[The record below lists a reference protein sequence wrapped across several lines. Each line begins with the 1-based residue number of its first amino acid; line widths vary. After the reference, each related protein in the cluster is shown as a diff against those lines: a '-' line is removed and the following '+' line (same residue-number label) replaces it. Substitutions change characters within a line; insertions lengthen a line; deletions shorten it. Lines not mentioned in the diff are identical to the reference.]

1 MKDSDLNVLT
11 DESIVQMAQEGSS
24 TAYEFLI
31 DKYKGL
37 ARNKATTYYIVG
49 ADRDDVIQEGMIG
62 IFKAIR
68 DYDPEGEAS
77 FRTFAELCVNRQ
89 IISAIKGANR
99 QKHQILNESVSL
111 NAGSELL
118 EGDTDGGSGGG
129 QRPLAERLADLSPDM
144 DPESLMLIKEVTD
157 YLKANGSDIFS
168 PLEHR
173 VWEEMLRGRSYREIA
188 FRLRKSTKTVDNAI
202 QRIKKKVELYLGKE

>member
-11 DESIVQMAQEGSS
+11 DEAIVQMAQEGSS
-24 TAYEFLI
+24 TAYEYLI

-37 ARNKATTYYIVG
+37 ARSKATTYYIIG

-68 DYDPEGEAS
+68 DYDPEEDAS

-89 IISAIKGANR
+89 IISAIRGANR

-111 NAGSELL
+111 NAGSEM
-118 EGDTDGGSGGG
+118 GDEDMNGSRGSG

-157 YLKANGSDIFS
+157 YLKANGRDIFS
-168 PLEHR
+168 PLENR
-173 VWEEMLRGRSYREIA
+173 VWEEMLRGLSYREIA

-202 QRIKKKVELYLGKE
+202 QRIKKKVELYLGTE

>member
-1 MKDSDLNVLT
+1 MSDRDLNVLT
-11 DESIVQMAQEGSS
+11 DESIVKMAQEGSS
-24 TAYEFLI
+24 TAYEYLI

-37 ARNKATTYYIVG
+37 ARSKATTYYIVG

-68 DYDPEGEAS
+68 DYDPESEAS

-89 IISAIKGANR
+89 IISAIKGASR

-111 NAGSELL
+111 NAGGERFD
-118 EGDTDGGSGGG
+118 GDPDGGSEGG
-129 QRPLAERLADLSPDM
+129 RPLAERLADLNPDM
-144 DPESLMLIKEVTD
+144 DPESLMLIKEVTV

-168 PLEHR
+168 PLENR

-188 FRLRKSTKTVDNAI
+188 FTLRKSTKTVDNAI
-202 QRIKKKVELYLGKE
+202 QRIKKKIQLFLER

>member
-1 MKDSDLNVLT
+1 MLT

-24 TAYEFLI
+24 TAYEYLI
-31 DKYKGL
+31 NKYKGL
-37 ARNKATTYYIVG
+37 ARSKATTYYIVG

-68 DYDPEGEAS
+68 DYDPGGEAS

-111 NAGSELL
+111 SAGEA
-118 EGDTDGGSGGG
+118 GDGDADGGGSSG

-144 DPESLMLIKEVTD
+144 DPESLMLIKEVAGF
-157 YLKANGSDIFS
+157 LKANGRDIFS
-168 PLEHR
+168 PLENR

-188 FRLRKSTKTVDNAI
+188 FRLRKSTKTIDNAI
-202 QRIKKKVELYLGKE
+202 QRIKKKVEVYLGN

>member
-1 MKDSDLNVLT
+1 MLT

-24 TAYEFLI
+24 TAYEYLI

-37 ARNKATTYYIVG
+37 ARSKATTYYIVG

-68 DYDPEGEAS
+68 DYDPDGEAS

-111 NAGSELL
+111 SAG
-118 EGDTDGGSGGG
+118 EGDSDPDGSGSGG

-144 DPESLMLIKEVTD
+144 DPESLMLIKEVTS
-157 YLKANGSDIFS
+157 YLKANGSDLFS
-168 PLEHR
+168 PLENR

-202 QRIKKKVELYLGKE
+202 QRIKKKVEVYLDT